1 MLSSVGA
8 EESGGFHGFPLPPL
22 CLRGKWEMLLLV
34 GMSQVSS
41 GSITSLRSYSLSF
54 QAEIYLLSRE
64 EELLG
69 ISSIVSSQGFTFLVT
84 L

>member
-1 MLSSVGA
+1 
-8 EESGGFHGFPLPPL
+8 
-22 CLRGKWEMLLLV
+22 MLLLV